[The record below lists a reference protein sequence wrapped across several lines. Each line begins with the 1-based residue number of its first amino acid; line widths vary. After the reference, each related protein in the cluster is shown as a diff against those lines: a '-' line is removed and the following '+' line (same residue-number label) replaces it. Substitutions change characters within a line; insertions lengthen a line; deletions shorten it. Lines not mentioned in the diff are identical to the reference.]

1 MTSFA
6 KDTSSK
12 SRDPAV
18 ISEWNQIA
26 QTTLSTDSA
35 TSVLEDFL
43 YMGFMHAAVYN
54 AVVGIERRYEPYH
67 FTKNAPRG
75 ASSQA
80 AAVAAAHKVLVTY
93 SPDAQRAG
101 LDTAYGES
109 LAKIPDG
116 AAKANGVAF
125 GELAAGDLIARRADD
140 GRGDVS
146 ITFTQQ
152 PAPGIWRPTPP
163 ANLPF
168 LHPWMGFVDPL
179 LVRSGAQ
186 FGELGPPPEL
196 TSDKY
201 IREFN
206 EVKTLG
212 SSTSTA
218 RTSEQTDTA
227 RFYAGNPFVQFNTA
241 LRDQA
246 IVRKLDIVDAARMF
260 AAVDMSVADSVIST
274 WHSKYVY
281 PFWRPI
287 TAIQLA
293 DTDGNPATTADPTW
307 QPMLPTPP
315 YPDYVGGYSAVIGAF
330 TRALERTFD
339 TRHLNLTFTSTFV
352 PNPPPRFYD
361 SASEVCEEVV
371 DARVWLGFHFRSA
384 DVRGVQ
390 MGNKIADWSLDHYF
404 HPVSDRG

>member
-1 MTSFA
+1 
-6 KDTSSK
+6 
-12 SRDPAV
+12 
-18 ISEWNQIA
+18 
-26 QTTLSTDSA
+26 
-35 TSVLEDFL
+35 
-43 YMGFMHAAVYN
+43 
-54 AVVGIERRYEPYH
+54 
-67 FTKNAPRG
+67 
-75 ASSQA
+75 
-80 AAVAAAHKVLVTY
+80 
-93 SPDAQRAG
+93 
-101 LDTAYGES
+101 

-116 AAKANGVAF
+116 AAKANGVGF

-140 GRGDVS
+140 GRGDAS
-146 ITFTQQ
+146 ISFTQQ
-152 PAPGIWRPTPP
+152 PAPGVWRPTPP

-227 RFYAGNPFVQFNTA
+227 RFYAGNPFIQFNTA
-241 LRDQA
+241 LRDQV

-361 SASEVCEEVV
+361 SASEVCEDVV